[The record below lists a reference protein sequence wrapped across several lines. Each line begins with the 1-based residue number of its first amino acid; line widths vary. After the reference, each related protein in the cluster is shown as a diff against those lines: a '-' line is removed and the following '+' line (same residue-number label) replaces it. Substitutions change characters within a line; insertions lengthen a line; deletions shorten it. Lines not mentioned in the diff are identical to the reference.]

1 MADRAPQVPA
11 IRHSI
16 FEVPWPMVDL
26 EVTRQLEDADLS
38 SDNDGFPSARHCRKV
53 SLKDSPVSWKIFSK
67 HEDTGAITMQL
78 LRESWNMFK
87 GLGLRDWADDVLG
100 MPSTKMKI
108 FRLYYSRLAF
118 SLFSFLRQV
127 PDEITTYDSIVS
139 TIRTHD
145 RLLYASLLHGLTHAK
160 DRSPYP
166 ALTLDTSP
174 ITTPVKDLLSNPTN
188 DIICQFGVLETRYQR
203 YCRSIDLANG
213 SYFRTA
219 TALLTLVIDQS
230 VVSGSR
236 ILTRDILRSFRQI
249 SLEGV
254 WNDDCHLKALAR
266 RWSCLCHEAEE
277 IAASG
282 RLNTKLLGLAQDL
295 YNHRDF
301 FSLTAILRGLSNG
314 GVGLEPVLS
323 AFLDD
328 SRNYR
333 QYRLNLH
340 KEPCLP
346 FIYPFIKDLKLGNHK
361 AVQGIFGF
369 LCYDQIFTQAM

>member
-1 MADRAPQVPA
+1 
-11 IRHSI
+11 
-16 FEVPWPMVDL
+16 MVDL

-38 SDNDGFPSARHCRKV
+38 SDNNGFPSAWHCRKEL
-53 SLKDSPVSWKIFSK
+53 LKDSPVSWKIFSK
-67 HEDTGAITMQL
+67 HEEDTGAVTMQL
-78 LRESWNMFK
+78 LRDSWNMFK
-87 GLGLRDWADDVLG
+87 GLDLRDWADDV
-100 MPSTKMKI
+100 
-108 FRLYYSRLAF
+108 LAF

-139 TIRTHD
+139 NIRTHD

-160 DRSPYP
+160 DRSPYQ

-174 ITTPVKDLLSNPTN
+174 ITAPVKELLSNPTN
-188 DIICQFGVLETRYQR
+188 DIICQFAVLETRYQR
-203 YCRSIDLANG
+203 YCRSVDLANG
-213 SYFRTA
+213 SYFQTA

-254 WNDDCHLKALAR
+254 WNDGCHLKALAR

-282 RLNTKLLGLAQDL
+282 QLNTKLLGLSQEL

-314 GVGLEPVLS
+314 GVELEPVLS
-323 AFLDD
+323 AFLDE
-328 SRNYR
+328 SRNYG
-333 QYRLNLH
+333 QYRLKLH

-369 LCYDQIFTQAM
+369 LCYHQIFTQAM